1 MDYREYFLRMC
12 ANLVGRVKGLGAGAA
27 HVGALDIHCATCAG
41 AIIPQQNRA
50 AARQRANALHEARLV
65 ELAAAVIVEGAPEYA
80 GCVVLEPARQE
91 EEEEEEREREKERK
105 KRSGRP
111 KRRCVR
117 VTHTHTIPKCES
129 CNNVKT
135 FRGDCRLCRINWG
148 RLHVSLYFFV

>member
-12 ANLVGRVKGLGAGAA
+12 ANLVGRVQGLGAGAA

-80 GCVVLEPARQE
+80 GCVVLEPAHGGGGGGGKR
-91 EEEEEEREREKERK
+91 EREREKE
-105 KRSGRP
+105 RSGRP

-117 VTHTHTIPKCES
+117 VTHTHTKVE
-129 CNNVKT
+129 
-135 FRGDCRLCRINWG
+135 W
-148 RLHVSLYFFV
+148 SLFCLNIKIETSDFLKRNYIFSVQCAD

>member
-1 MDYREYFLRMC
+1 MDYREYFIRMC

-80 GCVVLEPARQE
+80 GCIVLEPARQEE

-105 KRSGRP
+105 
-111 KRRCVR
+111 
-117 VTHTHTIPKCES
+117 
-129 CNNVKT
+129 
-135 FRGDCRLCRINWG
+135 RGVGDPREG
-148 RLHVSLYFFV
+148 V

>member
-80 GCVVLEPARQE
+80 GCVVLEPAHGGGGGGGKR
-91 EEEEEEREREKERK
+91 EREREKE
-105 KRSGRP
+105 RSGRP

-117 VTHTHTIPKCES
+117 VTHTHTIR
-129 CNNVKT
+129 NVNHATMSKHSKET
-135 FRGDCRLCRINWG
+135 ADCAASIGDG
-148 RLHVSLYFFV
+148 YM

>member
-1 MDYREYFLRMC
+1 MC

-65 ELAAAVIVEGAPEYA
+65 ELVAAVIVEGAPEYA
-80 GCVVLEPARQE
+80 CCVVFEPAHQE
-91 EEEEEEREREKERK
+91 EEKKEEEREREREEWETQEKACESDILLGK
-105 KRSGRP
+105 Q
-111 KRRCVR
+111 

-135 FRGDCRLCRINWG
+135 F
-148 RLHVSLYFFV
+148 S